1 MVQRGDAQADSDTL
15 HGHCSTSG
23 ALHESYAHMR
33 YIWFTRKRG
42 RLAHTRPTPLSTLHR
57 RPCRYPLMPE
67 RAPLALWATPAHASL
82 MASTTTDGVLAVYD
96 DGAGLR
102 EQTLKVSAT
111 SQEVM
116 GYGSGLK
123 GTLTG
128 MW

>member
-1 MVQRGDAQADSDTL
+1 MLICVTYVLLANAVV
-15 HGHCSTSG
+15 
-23 ALHESYAHMR
+23 
-33 YIWFTRKRG
+33 
-42 RLAHTRPTPLSTLHR
+42 AHTHPTPLSTLRR

-82 MASTTTDGVLAVYD
+82 MATMTTDGVLAVYD

-111 SQEVM
+111 SLEVM
-116 GYGSGLK
+116 DTGSRSK

>member
-1 MVQRGDAQADSDTL
+1 
-15 HGHCSTSG
+15 
-23 ALHESYAHMR
+23 
-33 YIWFTRKRG
+33 
-42 RLAHTRPTPLSTLHR
+42 
-57 RPCRYPLMPE
+57 
-67 RAPLALWATPAHASL
+67 
-82 MASTTTDGVLAVYD
+82 MASMTTDGVLAVYD

-116 GYGSGLK
+116 GTGSRSK

>member
-1 MVQRGDAQADSDTL
+1 MSISLICNAYGLVANAVVAQ
-15 HGHCSTSG
+15 
-23 ALHESYAHMR
+23 
-33 YIWFTRKRG
+33 
-42 RLAHTRPTPLSTLHR
+42 TRPTRSSTLCR
-57 RPCRYPLMPE
+57 RPCRYLLMPE

-82 MASTTTDGVLAVYD
+82 MALTTTDGVLAVYD

-116 GYGSGLK
+116 GTGSRSK

>member
-1 MVQRGDAQADSDTL
+1 MS
-15 HGHCSTSG
+15 
-23 ALHESYAHMR
+23 HMHICVT
-33 YIWFTRKRG
+33 YG
-42 RLAHTRPTPLSTLHR
+42 LLANAVVAHTHPTPLSTLRR

-67 RAPLALWATPAHASL
+67 RAPLALWATPAHASV

-111 SQEVM
+111 SHELM
-116 GYGSGLK
+116 DYGSGLK
-123 GTLTG
+123 GALTG

>member
-1 MVQRGDAQADSDTL
+1 MSIMHICT
-15 HGHCSTSG
+15 
-23 ALHESYAHMR
+23 R
-33 YIWFTRKRG
+33 YG
-42 RLAHTRPTPLSTLHR
+42 SVANAVVAHTLPTPLSTLRR

-82 MASTTTDGVLAVYD
+82 MASMTTDGVLAVYD

-116 GYGSGLK
+116 GSVSHQIA
-123 GTLTG
+123 TLRRLA
-128 MW
+128 